1 MPEILSM
8 EEALKKYVKSGSS
21 LMMGGFLGCNVP
33 LMAIDKIIELGIK
46 DLTLISAVNS
56 FPGEGFELGLLFD
69 HGLIKKFI
77 GSHIGTNPTAV
88 KQYAEG
94 KLEVEY
100 YPQGTVIEKIR
111 CAGAG
116 LGGFLTPTGLGTL
129 MEEGKQ
135 KVTVNGKEYLLEE
148 PLGANVAI
156 IKAQKA
162 DRMGNLVYS
171 GTMNSNPIMAPAAD
185 ITIAE
190 VEEIVELGEIAPK
203 DVDTPGIFVD
213 ALCVGYNFDQYRE
226 RMREMWNKLGLMR
239 K

>member
-8 EEALKKYVKSGSS
+8 EDALKKYLKNHSS
-21 LMMGGFLGCNVP
+21 LMMGGFLGCNAP

-56 FPGEGFELGLLFD
+56 FPGGGFEIGLLFD

-94 KLEVEY
+94 KLEVDY

-111 CAGAG
+111 CAGFG

-135 KVTVNGKEYLLEE
+135 KITVNGREYLLEE
-148 PLGANVAI
+148 PLGADVAI
-156 IKAQKA
+156 IKADKA
-162 DRMGNLVYS
+162 DKMGNLVYS
-171 GTMNSNPIMAPAAD
+171 GTMNSNPIMASAAD

-190 VEEIVELGEIAPK
+190 VSEIVEVGEIAPE
-203 DVDTPGIFVD
+203 DVQTPGIFVD
-213 ALCVGYNFDQYRE
+213 VLCVGYSFDQYRE

>member
-8 EEALKKYVKSGSS
+8 EEALKKYVKDDSDI
-21 LMMGGFLGCNVP
+21 MMGGFLGCNAP

-56 FPGEGFELGLLFD
+56 FPGGGFEIGLLFD
-69 HGLIKKFI
+69 HGLVKKFI

-94 KLEVEY
+94 KIDVEY

-116 LGGFLTPTGLGTL
+116 LGGFLTPVGLGTL

-135 KVTVNGKEYLLEE
+135 KLTVNGKEYLLEE
-148 PLGANVAI
+148 PLKASVAI
-156 IKAQKA
+156 IKAQKS
-162 DRMGNLVYS
+162 DKMGNLVYS
-171 GTMNSNPIMAPAAD
+171 GTMGPNPIMAPAAD
-185 ITIAE
+185 ITIVE
-190 VEEIVELGEIAPK
+190 VEEIVEPGEIAPK

-213 ALCVGYNFDQYRE
+213 VLCVGYDFDQYRE
-226 RMREMWNKLGLMR
+226 RMREMWNKLGLMG